1 MKNINWEKLGVYF
14 VCIGTLYMFWSSQND
29 VKDQISDIRER
40 IRALEVKVE
49 HLEARCTTP

>member
-1 MKNINWEKLGVYF
+1 MKNINWEKLGAYF

-29 VKDQISDIRER
+29 VKDEIANNRER

-49 HLEARCTTP
+49 YLERK